1 MAGTYRYT
9 GTRAIVISQ
18 YNAGSGRPI
27 GLAVAYLGPGLQ
39 GIFRMRMYQYQRL
52 ERARPSFFPVAINNR
67 ASPCFSRCYWIGLR
81 SGHTVWFLHQNTT
94 LEMSC
99 TIILMHPS
107 HFSART
113 VYCTRLSH
121 QHLNATNTFLCN
133 KCNCLR
139 IIRNNCISQNSLQRV
154 GRVKN
159 EVYPCGIWC
168 PKLEQN
174 T

>member
-1 MAGTYRYT
+1 M
-9 GTRAIVISQ
+9 ISQ

-99 TIILMHPS
+99 TIILMKWVLHHNS
-107 HFSART
+107 HAPI
-113 VYCTRLSH
+113 
-121 QHLNATNTFLCN
+121 TFLC
-133 KCNCLR
+133 KNCLLHQV
-139 IIRNNCISQNSLQRV
+139 IASAFECNQHISLQQMQL
-154 GRVKN
+154 
-159 EVYPCGIWC
+159 P
-168 PKLEQN
+168 QN
-174 T
+174 YSQQLHQPE